1 MVLQLMSKDKF
12 MKAYA
17 NIIEDE
23 RNEIVVIIEEKPYT
37 WNRAFDEIK
46 NDTELGRKILEKLV
60 EIGII
65 SGD

>member
-1 MVLQLMSKDKF
+1 MSKDKF